1 MLNICQASVF
11 FFRVRWVLLYNC
23 AAMKFRKREK
33 QIGVRLRVDEHAALR
48 EIAEY
53 EGYDSVSEFVRALL
67 EKAIKDRQGKRQSN
81 TVNR

>member
-1 MLNICQASVF
+1 
-11 FFRVRWVLLYNC
+11 
-23 AAMKFRKREK
+23 MKFRKREK

-48 EIAEY
+48 EIAEN